1 MYFVASILY
10 FVAENNDRKLGMPA
24 TQAAHEN
31 EIWNDMYDIQI
42 NYNKTSES
50 D

>member
-1 MYFVASILY
+1 MYFVATTLY
-10 FVAENNDRKLGMPA
+10 FTAQNNDIKLGNKL
-24 TQAAHEN
+24 HNKN
-31 EIWNDMYDIQI
+31 EIWNVMYGIQI